1 MARAYQSLQKE
12 YNDYQADMKDKYE
25 TAQMEI
31 TLHENN
37 YLKTSKDLKVTQER
51 LENEV
56 KKGIETIN
64 QFNEERQGLR
74 DQVKELKDE
83 NQSLSKQLNELN
95 MNLQRGEVDQKIFLE
110 QLKQEH
116 ESYTSELKMQIQ

>member
-12 YNDYQADMKDKYE
+12 YNDYQTDMKDKYE

-56 KKGIETIN
+56 KKGIE
-64 QFNEERQGLR
+64 
-74 DQVKELKDE
+74 
-83 NQSLSKQLNELN
+83 
-95 MNLQRGEVDQKIFLE
+95 
-110 QLKQEH
+110 
-116 ESYTSELKMQIQ
+116 